1 MYGAELSSDD
11 QLDKK
16 NSEQEQAA
24 EDDEIAFINEQ
35 RVSSKSS
42 NPQKN
47 SNSNGSANVSLG
59 SGEKPN
65 IVT

>member
-1 MYGAELSSDD
+1 MIRRNYFQEIYESERGQTLKLYGAELSSDD
-11 QLDKK
+11 HEEKK

-42 NPQKN
+42 NP
-47 SNSNGSANVSLG
+47 
-59 SGEKPN
+59 
-65 IVT
+65 